1 MRDIDAN
8 NAAYSAILSKIS
20 EGDLEPGA
28 WLREGTL
35 AAELGTSRTP
45 VREALRSLAA
55 ENLVEIVRNRGARV
69 RNWSEEEVY
78 EIYGLRALIEGYGA
92 RLASQRATARHVKE
106 LERIHANME
115 RALSERDEAFLDTVA
130 EINAE
135 FHGTVISIASSPML
149 EVLIAN
155 LSSVPVVKRAFRGYE
170 EEDLQRII
178 LQHKDIL
185 RAIREKDGDLA
196 QAAMSGHILAARYA
210 ATKVLHSDHLV
221 GDGKTGT

>member
-92 RLASQRATARHVKE
+92 RLASQRATALQISE
-106 LERIHANME
+106 LERIHATME
-115 RALSERDEAFLDTVA
+115 KALTDRNDAFLDVVA
-130 EINAE
+130 EVNAE
-135 FHGTVISIASSPML
+135 FHAKVTSIASSPML

-155 LSSVPVVKRAFRGYE
+155 LSSVPVVKRAFRGYD
-170 EEDLQRII
+170 EEDLMRSVM
-178 LQHKDIL
+178 QHKDIL

>member
-1 MRDIDAN
+1 MRDVDAN

-20 EGDLEPGA
+20 EGELKPGT

-92 RLASQRATARHVKE
+92 RLASQRATAQQISE
-106 LERIHANME
+106 LVRIHASME
-115 RALSERDEAFLDTVA
+115 QAVADRGDAFLDVVA

-135 FHGTVISIASSPML
+135 FHGKVTSIAASPML

-155 LSSVPVVKRAFRGYE
+155 LSSVPVVKRAFRGYD
-170 EEDLQRII
+170 EEDLMRSVI
-178 LQHKDIL
+178 QHKDIL
-185 RAIREKDGDLA
+185 RAIQEKDGDLA
-196 QAAMSGHILAARYA
+196 QAAMAGHILAARYA
-210 ATKVLHSDHLV
+210 ASKVLHSGQALDNR
-221 GDGKTGT
+221 KTGS